1 MDAEKAFR
9 DNANALR
16 DENDYLMMSLVD
28 ANYGFGERLANHLE
42 VKSEDLPC
50 VRITSIGE
58 DEVLNYHYKGDLT
71 SVAELSK
78 WA

>member
-1 MDAEKAFR
+1 
-9 DNANALR
+9 
-16 DENDYLMMSLVD
+16 MMSLVD

-42 VKSEDLPC
+42 VKPSDLPC

-58 DEVLNYHYKGDLT
+58 DEVLNYHYKGDLK